1 MTNEVCETI
10 FRWSHSIF
18 VISISTFPAVPE
30 FIADQPQDAGERLD
44 RFLHGRVPELSRSRL
59 QALIREGLAL
69 LNGKPGKPGAAL
81 KPGDRVLLTIPD
93 PAPATPEAQD
103 IPLDILYEDADL
115 LVLNKPAGLVVH
127 PAAGNPDGT
136 LVNALLHHCDD
147 LSGIGGE
154 TRPGIVHRLDKDTSG
169 CLVAAK
175 HDRAHRR
182 LTEAFAERRI
192 AKTYLAVVQGIPG
205 AAAGMQRNF
214 IGRHPVDRKRMAILY
229 DGAGKEAVTEW
240 ERLGV
245 HQGCALI
252 RCRLLTGRTH
262 QIRVHMKEG
271 LGCPILGDPIYGQ
284 PSRQAVRATRLML
297 HAWRLAF
304 HHPMNELPL
313 AFEAP
318 VPAEFEPWVRAALRA
333 ENSD

>member
-1 MTNEVCETI
+1 M
-10 FRWSHSIF
+10 
-18 VISISTFPAVPE
+18 PE
-30 FIADQPQDAGERLD
+30 FTADQPQDAGERLD
-44 RFLHGRVPELSRSRL
+44 RFLHARLPELSRARL
-59 QALIREGLAL
+59 QSLIRDGHAL
-69 LNGKPGKPGAAL
+69 LNGKASKPGATL
-81 KPGDRVLLTIPD
+81 KPSDHVSLTIPD
-93 PAPATPEAQD
+93 PEPAGLVPQD
-103 IPLDILYEDADL
+103 IPLEILHEDADI

-169 CLVAAK
+169 CIVVAK

-182 LTEAFAERRI
+182 LTEAFSDRRI
-192 AKTYLAVVQGIPG
+192 SKIYLAVVNGVPKDTSG
-205 AAAGMQRNF
+205 VLRNF
-214 IGRHPVDRKRMAILY
+214 IGRHAVDRKRMAVLY

-240 ERLGV
+240 ERLVV
-245 HQGCALI
+245 HDDCSLI

-271 LGCPILGDPIYGQ
+271 LGCPILGDPIYGH
-284 PSRQAVRATRLML
+284 PSRQKVRSTRLML

-304 HHPMNELPL
+304 NHPMSERPL
-313 AFEAP
+313 SFEAAIP
-318 VPAEFEPWVRAALRA
+318 PEFQPWTSRLPAG
-333 ENSD
+333 